1 MVIIS
6 EHLKHS
12 GDNICTFFCCDLCA
26 FCVGKNSAKD
36 LWNCKYE
43 ARDDVVDVEEDDV
56 IIATDDD
63 DDDGGAMHGGVL
75 YV

>member
-1 MVIIS
+1 MGEIVNYS
-6 EHLKHS
+6 VDFVDYS
-12 GDNICTFFCCDLCA
+12 FFFDLRS